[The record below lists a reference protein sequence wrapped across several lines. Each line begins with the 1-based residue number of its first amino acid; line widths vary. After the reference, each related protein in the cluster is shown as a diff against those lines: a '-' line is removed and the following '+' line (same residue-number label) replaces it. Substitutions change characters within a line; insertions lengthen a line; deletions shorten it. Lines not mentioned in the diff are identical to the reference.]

1 MPFRG
6 KKDNRQNQNRSNL
19 CLIVISAKEGKTL
32 GKEEMGD
39 QGWVDMGGLTEQGT
53 FTERHVVLSSEM
65 CGFQAEGPSLKTV
78 RLEEPGVLEEQLE
91 GSATIKVWVWGR
103 SSSYEGA
110 GCRW

>member
-1 MPFRG
+1 
-6 KKDNRQNQNRSNL
+6 
-19 CLIVISAKEGKTL
+19 
-32 GKEEMGD
+32 
-39 QGWVDMGGLTEQGT
+39 
-53 FTERHVVLSSEM
+53 M

-103 SSSYEGA
+103 SSSYEGT